1 MICKNCS
8 YENEKNAKYCS
19 ACGSLVDEKLY
30 STRRKELAK
39 TLTFLITTLVILFI
53 VIFRI
58 QSDFHNFISY
68 DTPLN
73 LTTEQT
79 KDKLIGKWI
88 SVEDTNIFKSAEFTE
103 GNFKLTY
110 SYENK
115 TMAGDYIVEDSTT
128 MTLNVLLIS
137 DQGLGSPMDMQY
149 KFHFQGEDTLVI
161 VFNGISNIF
170 ERY

>member
-1 MICKNCS
+1 MICKNCNS
-8 YENEKNAKYCS
+8 ENDKNAKYCS
-19 ACGSLVDEKLY
+19 ACGSLVDKKLY

-39 TLTFLITTLVILFI
+39 TLIFLISTLVILFV

-58 QSDFHNFISY
+58 QSDFENFISY

-103 GNFKLTY
+103 SNFKLTY
-110 SYENK
+110 THESK
-115 TMAGDYIVEDSTT
+115 TMAGSYIVDDSNTIT
-128 MTLNVLLIS
+128 FNVLLIS
-137 DQGLGSPMDMQY
+137 DQNIGSPIDMQD
-149 KFHFQGEDTLVI
+149 KFYFQGEDTLVI